1 MKQFNQLEQELK
13 LLNVFSLMAR
23 EELSTLYKF
32 ALEVPK
38 NSILVEL
45 GSFCGNSSYYLAE
58 AARST
63 NSKLFCVDSFKV
75 GFDGQPQ
82 IDSRSKWH
90 QVMSNNMDVT
100 TLLDMTTH
108 DAGLEFN
115 QEIDFIFIDADHTYE
130 GLLLDLQDWLPKVK
144 SDGLVLLH
152 DFTNTACPGIKRAF
166 DEYTQDTY
174 KELNSTWSL
183 KVFKRP

>member
-1 MKQFNQLEQELK
+1 MKQFSQLELELK
-13 LLNVFSLMAR
+13 QLNVFSLMFK
-23 EELSTLYKF
+23 EELQTLYKT
-32 ALEVPK
+32 ALEVPQ

-63 NSKLFCVDSFKV
+63 NSALFCVDSFKV

-82 IDSRSKWH
+82 IDSRSKWK

-108 DAGLEFN
+108 DASLIFDK
-115 QEIDFIFIDADHTYE
+115 EIDFIFIDADHTYE

-144 SDGLVLLH
+144 SGGLVLLH
-152 DFTNTACPGIKRAF
+152 DYTNTACPGIKKAF
-166 DEYTQDTY
+166 EEYTQNTY
-174 KELNSTWSL
+174 QELNSTWSL
-183 KVFKRP
+183 KVWRKP